1 MAGQAWATWGH
12 RTPRTRTRSPGGASW
27 GRRTTAATACATIS
41 CVRHA
46 VILAGG
52 SGTRLWPAS
61 RRARPKQLLPLGP
74 GGETLLAAALRRGR
88 AIAGP
93 RVLVVT
99 AETQAEATRQ
109 VAPGIELLTEPVG
122 RNTAAALGL
131 AAATLAER
139 DRDAVLAVLPADQHV
154 ADEPGLTA
162 VLETALAAVERD
174 DVIGTIGIAPTR
186 AETGFGYLEV
196 DAATPG
202 VVTPVRRFV
211 EKPDRATAEAY
222 VASGRYLWNAG
233 MFCASAARLLREL
246 DEHLPATAAAVRE
259 ITAGRARASEVYPA
273 LASISI
279 DHAVMERAARVVTVP
294 AAVGW
299 DDIGSWAALPA
310 LRGSDADGNTAA
322 GPTVIVD
329 GTGNIAIGDDGTLIA
344 IVGISDV
351 VVIKS
356 GDAILVV
363 PRAEAQD
370 VRKIVEALSARGLAR
385 YL

>member
-1 MAGQAWATWGH
+1 MGPAYH
-12 RTPRTRTRSPGGASW
+12 GGR
-27 GRRTTAATACATIS
+27 GVCHDNR
-41 CVRHA
+41 VRHA

-74 GGETLLAAALRRGR
+74 GGETLLEAAIRRGR
-88 AIAGP
+88 AIAGE
-93 RVLVVT
+93 RVVVVT
-99 AETQAEATRQ
+99 AAAQVDATRQ
-109 VAPGIELLTEPVG
+109 VVPDGELIAEPVA

-131 AAATLAER
+131 AAAVLAAR

-162 VLETALAAVERD
+162 VLDTALAAVERD
-174 DVIGTIGIAPTR
+174 DAIGTVGIAPTR

-196 DAATPG
+196 AHAAPG
-202 VVTPVRRFV
+202 VVTPVLRFV
-211 EKPDRATAEAY
+211 EKPDQPTAESY

-246 DEHLPATAAAVRE
+246 DAQLPATGRAVRDL
-259 ITAGRARASEVYPA
+259 ASGRPGASDAYAKLV
-273 LASISI
+273 SISI

-299 DDIGSWAALPA
+299 DDVGSWAALPA
-310 LRGSDADGNTAA
+310 LRGIDGDGNTAT
-322 GPTVIVD
+322 GPAVILG
-329 GTGNIAIGDDGTLIA
+329 GTGNVAIGDDDTLIA
-344 IVGISDV
+344 MVGVSDLV
-351 VVIKS
+351 VVKA
-356 GDAILVV
+356 GDAILVL
-363 PRAEAQD
+363 PRSEAQD